1 MFGLTLVGYNEV
13 GTEIN
18 HKASKLY
25 GSEIKGRFY
34 VSALCPITNKRFW
47 GINSEIL
54 KGIIKLIELCEGT
67 IEERA
72 IIEKLNKELA
82 DDKLKNPFFLIKKY
96 CV

>member
-1 MFGLTLVGYNEV
+1 MFGLMFVGYNEQ

-18 HKASKLY
+18 HMASKLH

-34 VSALCPITNKRFW
+34 VSTLCPISNKRFW
-47 GINSEIL
+47 GINLDIL
-54 KGIIKLIELCEGT
+54 KGLIKLIDYSEGT
-67 IEERA
+67 LEQRA
-72 IIEKLNKELA
+72 IIEKLNNELS